1 MKPGLMIASL
11 IIGVLVSSATAQE
24 SLSAQTTNSV
34 MAPLPWEPVSSTA
47 IRSAQTQV
55 PPESRGGEGVQHGEG
70 TIVVDVWSSARE
82 ADPAM
87 LSRGFAVAA
96 LNVAS
101 RLQFTQ
107 RRIANSIKRGFPL
120 GEFWIQTDLDAID
133 NSLQTA
139 ALAVMNDSDR
149 QALRELQNQSSR
161 LRIWCDWLIEQNREL
176 RLADYYISPARLD
189 NDERFQSTV
198 ACNRFLIS
206 MLASGR
212 LAEEDRSCR

>member
-1 MKPGLMIASL
+1 MKPRLMIALL
-11 IIGVLVSSATAQE
+11 ITGVLVISATAQE
-24 SLSAQTTNSV
+24 NLSAQTTNSV
-34 MAPLPWEPVSSTA
+34 MTPLPWEPVSRTA
-47 IRSAQTQV
+47 IRSAQNQV
-55 PPESRGGEGVQHGEG
+55 APQSSAGQGAQHGEG

-82 ADPAM
+82 ADPAR
-87 LSRGFAVAA
+87 LSRGFAVTA
-96 LNVAS
+96 LNAAS
-101 RLQFTQ
+101 RMQFTQ

-139 ALAVMNDSDR
+139 ALAVMNDADG
-149 QALRELQNQSSR
+149 QALQELQNQSSR

-189 NDERFQSTV
+189 NDERFQGAV

>member
-1 MKPGLMIASL
+1 MIALL
-11 IIGVLVSSATAQE
+11 ITGVLVISATAQE
-24 SLSAQTTNSV
+24 NLSAQTTNSV
-34 MAPLPWEPVSSTA
+34 ITPLSSEAVSSTG
-47 IRSAQTQV
+47 IRLAQTQA
-55 PPESRGGEGVQHGEG
+55 PPASRAGEVAQPGEG
-70 TIVVDVWSSARE
+70 TIVVDVWSAKD
-82 ADPAM
+82 DPAK

-133 NSLQTA
+133 NSLQVA
-139 ALAVMNDSDR
+139 ALAVMNDADR
-149 QALRELQNQSSR
+149 QALQELQNQTSR

-176 RLADYYISPARLD
+176 RLGDYYISPARLD
-189 NDERFQSTV
+189 NDEEFQSTV